1 MEKYTYTQNIKA
13 AAALT
18 TLGFK
23 HKESSPCVRVHRE
36 DGKETSSFWFEE
48 HGPNGLRASRVI
60 HWMTK
65 GHAELEESDPE
76 HPVNYIRA
84 GFVNRETWI
93 DVHKSTPASSSSS
106 ATEKSS
112 TSPRTP
118 TKKPDANSPNFSR
131 NKNP

>member
-48 HGPNGLRASRVI
+48 NGPNGLRASKVI
-60 HWMTK
+60 YWMTK

-93 DVHKSTPASSSSS
+93 DVHKSTPRVLELKRNGKILYLSENADEE
-106 ATEKSS
+106 TRRK
-112 TSPRTP
+112 
-118 TKKPDANSPNFSR
+118 FS
-131 NKNP
+131 KLF

>member
-48 HGPNGLRASRVI
+48 NGPNGLRASKVI
-60 HWMTK
+60 FWMTK
-65 GHAELEESDPE
+65 GHAELEESEPE

-93 DVHKSTPASSSSS
+93 DVHKSTPRVLELKRNGKILYLSENADEE
-106 ATEKSS
+106 TRRK
-112 TSPRTP
+112 
-118 TKKPDANSPNFSR
+118 FS
-131 NKNP
+131 KLF

>member
-18 TLGFK
+18 TLGFR

-48 HGPNGLRASRVI
+48 HGPNGLRASKVI
-60 HWMTK
+60 FWMTK
-65 GHAELEESDPE
+65 GHAELEESEPE

-93 DVHKSTPASSSSS
+93 DVHKSTPRVLELKRNGKILYLSENADEE
-106 ATEKSS
+106 TRRK
-112 TSPRTP
+112 
-118 TKKPDANSPNFSR
+118 FS
-131 NKNP
+131 KLF

>member
-48 HGPNGLRASRVI
+48 NGPNGLRASKVI
-60 HWMTK
+60 YWMTK
-65 GHAELEESDPE
+65 GHAELEESDAE

-93 DVHKSTPASSSSS
+93 DVHKSTPRVL
-106 ATEKSS
+106 ELK
-112 TSPRTP
+112 
-118 TKKPDANSPNFSR
+118 R
-131 NKNP
+131 NGKILYLSENADEETRRKFAKFF

>member
-18 TLGFK
+18 TLGFR

-48 HGPNGLRASRVI
+48 HGPNGLRASKVI
-60 HWMTK
+60 FWMTK

-93 DVHKSTPASSSSS
+93 DVHKSTPRVLELKRNGKILYLSENADEE
-106 ATEKSS
+106 TRRK
-112 TSPRTP
+112 
-118 TKKPDANSPNFSR
+118 FS
-131 NKNP
+131 KLF

>member
-48 HGPNGLRASRVI
+48 NGPNGLRASKVI
-60 HWMTK
+60 FWMTK

-93 DVHKSTPASSSSS
+93 DVHKSTPRVLELKRNGKILYLSENADEE
-106 ATEKSS
+106 TRRK
-112 TSPRTP
+112 
-118 TKKPDANSPNFSR
+118 FS
-131 NKNP
+131 KLF

>member
-18 TLGFK
+18 TLGFR

-48 HGPNGLRASRVI
+48 NGPNGLRASKVI
-60 HWMTK
+60 FWMTK

-93 DVHKSTPASSSSS
+93 DVHKSTPRVLELKRNGKILYLSENADEE
-106 ATEKSS
+106 TRRK
-112 TSPRTP
+112 
-118 TKKPDANSPNFSR
+118 FS
-131 NKNP
+131 KLF

>member
-65 GHAELEESDPE
+65 GHAELEDSDPE

-93 DVHKSTPASSSSS
+93 DVHKSTPRVLELKRNGKILYLSENADEE
-106 ATEKSS
+106 TRRK
-112 TSPRTP
+112 
-118 TKKPDANSPNFSR
+118 FS
-131 NKNP
+131 KLF

>member
-18 TLGFK
+18 TLGFR
-23 HKESSPCVRVHRE
+23 HKEFSPCVRVHRE

-48 HGPNGLRASRVI
+48 HGPNGLRASKVI
-60 HWMTK
+60 FWMTK

-93 DVHKSTPASSSSS
+93 DVHKSTPRVLELKRNGKILYLSENADEE
-106 ATEKSS
+106 TRRK
-112 TSPRTP
+112 
-118 TKKPDANSPNFSR
+118 FS
-131 NKNP
+131 KLF

>member
-93 DVHKSTPASSSSS
+93 DVHKSTPRVLELKRNGKILYLSENADDE
-106 ATEKSS
+106 TRRK
-112 TSPRTP
+112 
-118 TKKPDANSPNFSR
+118 FS
-131 NKNP
+131 KLF

>member
-48 HGPNGLRASRVI
+48 HGPNGLRASKVI
-60 HWMTK
+60 YWMTK

-76 HPVNYIRA
+76 HPDNYIRA
-84 GFVNRETWI
+84 GYVNRETWI
-93 DVHKSTPASSSSS
+93 DVHKSTPRVL
-106 ATEKSS
+106 ELK
-112 TSPRTP
+112 
-118 TKKPDANSPNFSR
+118 R
-131 NKNP
+131 NGKILYLSENADEETRRKFAKLF

>member
-48 HGPNGLRASRVI
+48 NGPNGLRASKVI
-60 HWMTK
+60 YWMTK
-65 GHAELEESDPE
+65 GHAELEDSDPE

-93 DVHKSTPASSSSS
+93 DVHKSTPRVLELKRNGKILYLSENADEE
-106 ATEKSS
+106 TRRK
-112 TSPRTP
+112 
-118 TKKPDANSPNFSR
+118 FS
-131 NKNP
+131 KLF

>member
-48 HGPNGLRASRVI
+48 HGPNGLRASKVI

-93 DVHKSTPASSSSS
+93 DVHKSTPRVL
-106 ATEKSS
+106 ELK
-112 TSPRTP
+112 
-118 TKKPDANSPNFSR
+118 R
-131 NKNP
+131 NGKILYLSENADDETRRKFAKFF

>member
-65 GHAELEESDPE
+65 GHAELEELDPE

-93 DVHKSTPASSSSS
+93 DVHKSTPRVLELKRNGKILYLSENADEE
-106 ATEKSS
+106 TRRK
-112 TSPRTP
+112 
-118 TKKPDANSPNFSR
+118 FS
-131 NKNP
+131 KLF

>member
-18 TLGFK
+18 TLGFR

-48 HGPNGLRASRVI
+48 HGPNGLRASKVI
-60 HWMTK
+60 FWMTK
-65 GHAELEESDPE
+65 GHAELENSDPE

-93 DVHKSTPASSSSS
+93 DVHKSTPRVLELKRNGKILYLSENADEE
-106 ATEKSS
+106 TRRK
-112 TSPRTP
+112 
-118 TKKPDANSPNFSR
+118 FS
-131 NKNP
+131 KLF

>member
-18 TLGFK
+18 TLGFR

-48 HGPNGLRASRVI
+48 HGPNGLRASKVI
-60 HWMTK
+60 YWMTK

-93 DVHKSTPASSSSS
+93 DVHKSTPRVLELKRNGKILYLSENADEE
-106 ATEKSS
+106 TRRK
-112 TSPRTP
+112 
-118 TKKPDANSPNFSR
+118 FS
-131 NKNP
+131 KLF

>member
-1 MEKYTYTQNIKA
+1 MEKYTYTQNLKA

-18 TLGFK
+18 TLGFR

-48 HGPNGLRASRVI
+48 NGPNGLRASKVI
-60 HWMTK
+60 FWMTK

-93 DVHKSTPASSSSS
+93 DVHKSTPRVLELKRNGKILYLSENADEE
-106 ATEKSS
+106 TRRK
-112 TSPRTP
+112 
-118 TKKPDANSPNFSR
+118 FS
-131 NKNP
+131 KLF

>member
-60 HWMTK
+60 YWMTK

-93 DVHKSTPASSSSS
+93 DVHKSTPRVLELKRNGKILYLSENADEE
-106 ATEKSS
+106 TRRK
-112 TSPRTP
+112 
-118 TKKPDANSPNFSR
+118 FS
-131 NKNP
+131 KLF

>member
-1 MEKYTYTQNIKA
+1 
-13 AAALT
+13 
-18 TLGFK
+18 
-23 HKESSPCVRVHRE
+23 VRVHRE

-93 DVHKSTPASSSSS
+93 DVHKSTPRVLELKRNGKILYLSENADEE
-106 ATEKSS
+106 TRRK
-112 TSPRTP
+112 
-118 TKKPDANSPNFSR
+118 FS
-131 NKNP
+131 KLF

>member
-48 HGPNGLRASRVI
+48 NGPNILRASKVI
-60 HWMTK
+60 FWMTK

-84 GFVNRETWI
+84 GFANRETWI
-93 DVHKSTPASSSSS
+93 DVHKSTPRVLELKRNGKILYLSENADEE
-106 ATEKSS
+106 TRRK
-112 TSPRTP
+112 
-118 TKKPDANSPNFSR
+118 FS
-131 NKNP
+131 KLF

>member
-1 MEKYTYTQNIKA
+1 VEKYTYTQNIKA

-18 TLGFK
+18 TLGFR

-48 HGPNGLRASRVI
+48 NGPNGLRASKVI
-60 HWMTK
+60 FWMTK

-93 DVHKSTPASSSSS
+93 DVHKSTPRVLELKRNGKILYLSENADEE
-106 ATEKSS
+106 TRRK
-112 TSPRTP
+112 
-118 TKKPDANSPNFSR
+118 FS
-131 NKNP
+131 KLF

>member
-48 HGPNGLRASRVI
+48 HGPNGLRASKVI
-60 HWMTK
+60 FWMTK
-65 GHAELEESDPE
+65 GHAELEESDTE

-93 DVHKSTPASSSSS
+93 DVHKSTPRVLELKRNGKILYLSENADEE
-106 ATEKSS
+106 TRRK
-112 TSPRTP
+112 
-118 TKKPDANSPNFSR
+118 FS
-131 NKNP
+131 KLF

>member
-48 HGPNGLRASRVI
+48 HGPNGLRASKVI
-60 HWMTK
+60 FWMTK

-93 DVHKSTPASSSSS
+93 DVHKSTPRVL
-106 ATEKSS
+106 ELK
-112 TSPRTP
+112 
-118 TKKPDANSPNFSR
+118 R
-131 NKNP
+131 NGKILYLSENADDETRRKFAKFF

>member
-48 HGPNGLRASRVI
+48 NGPNGLRASKI
-60 HWMTK
+60 IFWMTK

-93 DVHKSTPASSSSS
+93 DVHKSTPRVLELKRNGKILYLSENADEE
-106 ATEKSS
+106 TRRK
-112 TSPRTP
+112 
-118 TKKPDANSPNFSR
+118 FS
-131 NKNP
+131 KLF

>member
-48 HGPNGLRASRVI
+48 HGPNGLRASKVI
-60 HWMTK
+60 FWMTK

-93 DVHKSTPASSSSS
+93 DVHKSTPRVLELKRNGKILYLSENADEE
-106 ATEKSS
+106 TRRK
-112 TSPRTP
+112 
-118 TKKPDANSPNFSR
+118 FS
-131 NKNP
+131 KLF

>member
-48 HGPNGLRASRVI
+48 HGPNGLRASKVI
-60 HWMTK
+60 YWMTK

-93 DVHKSTPASSSSS
+93 DVHKSTPRVL
-106 ATEKSS
+106 ELK
-112 TSPRTP
+112 
-118 TKKPDANSPNFSR
+118 R
-131 NKNP
+131 NGKILYLSENADEETRRKFAKLF

>member
-48 HGPNGLRASRVI
+48 NGPNGLRASKVI
-60 HWMTK
+60 FWMTK
-65 GHAELEESDPE
+65 GHAELEESDAE

-93 DVHKSTPASSSSS
+93 DVHKSTPRVLELKRNGKILYLSENADEE
-106 ATEKSS
+106 TRRK
-112 TSPRTP
+112 
-118 TKKPDANSPNFSR
+118 FS
-131 NKNP
+131 KLF

>member
-18 TLGFK
+18 TLGFR

-48 HGPNGLRASRVI
+48 NGPNGLRASKVI
-60 HWMTK
+60 FWMTK
-65 GHAELEESDPE
+65 GHAELEESDAE

-93 DVHKSTPASSSSS
+93 DVHKSTPRVLELKRNGKILYLSENADEE
-106 ATEKSS
+106 TRRK
-112 TSPRTP
+112 
-118 TKKPDANSPNFSR
+118 FS
-131 NKNP
+131 KLF

>member
-93 DVHKSTPASSSSS
+93 DVHKSTPRVLELKRNGKILYLSENADEE
-106 ATEKSS
+106 TRRK
-112 TSPRTP
+112 
-118 TKKPDANSPNFSR
+118 FS
-131 NKNP
+131 KLF

>member
-18 TLGFK
+18 TLGFR

-93 DVHKSTPASSSSS
+93 DVHKSTPRVLELKRNGKILYLSENADEE
-106 ATEKSS
+106 TRRK
-112 TSPRTP
+112 
-118 TKKPDANSPNFSR
+118 FS
-131 NKNP
+131 KLF

>member
-1 MEKYTYTQNIKA
+1 MEKYTYTHNIKA

-48 HGPNGLRASRVI
+48 HGPNGLRASKVI
-60 HWMTK
+60 YWMTK

-93 DVHKSTPASSSSS
+93 DVHKSTPRVL
-106 ATEKSS
+106 ELK
-112 TSPRTP
+112 
-118 TKKPDANSPNFSR
+118 R
-131 NKNP
+131 NGKILYLSENADEETRRKFAKLF

>member
-48 HGPNGLRASRVI
+48 HGPNGLRASKVI
-60 HWMTK
+60 YWMTK

-93 DVHKSTPASSSSS
+93 DVHKSTPRVLELKRNGKILYLSENADEE
-106 ATEKSS
+106 TRRK
-112 TSPRTP
+112 
-118 TKKPDANSPNFSR
+118 FS
-131 NKNP
+131 KLF